1 MLVLV
6 PPCTSDMQV
15 LVSGAVVT
23 LSGPVVL
30 GDGGHAPTGYQIG
43 ELVRFRG
50 LMKAQANH
58 LA

>member
-1 MLVLV
+1 MLV
-6 PPCTSDMQV
+6 PPCTSAMQV